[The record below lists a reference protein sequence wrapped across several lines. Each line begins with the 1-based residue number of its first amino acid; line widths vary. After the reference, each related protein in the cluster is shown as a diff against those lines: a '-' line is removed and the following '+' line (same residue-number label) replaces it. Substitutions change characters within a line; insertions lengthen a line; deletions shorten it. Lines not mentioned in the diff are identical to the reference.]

1 MVPQVC
7 VLPTSA
13 TSYLTRPPTGA
24 ACGVLTP
31 GGDRSGFFWIQ
42 IQVSLD
48 LDLDLVFL
56 LLGSKLPYFYHG
68 ATGEALRMPRRRY
81 QI

>member
-13 TSYLTRPPTGA
+13 TSYPTRPPTGA
-24 ACGVLTP
+24 ARRVLTP

-42 IQVSLD
+42 IQVY

-56 LLGSKLPYFYHG
+56 LIGSKLPDFYHR
-68 ATGEALRMPRRRY
+68 ATGEALGMPRWCY